1 MVSESVQHRGGIVM
15 KQGVRKGNWN
25 FHNLTRRMVMRK
37 TLLIAVLLV
46 IGGAVA
52 AHASMTAIVQSH
64 QSFDRPALT
73 IKAGDT
79 IDFVNQDTVTHNIQI
94 VDTSNNIKDEGLQK
108 PGEKVTVT
116 MSTPGQYKVR
126 CAIHPKMR
134 MTLVVQ

>member
-1 MVSESVQHRGGIVM
+1 
-15 KQGVRKGNWN
+15 
-25 FHNLTRRMVMRK
+25 MRK
-37 TLLIAVLLV
+37 SLLIALFLV

-52 AHASMTAIVQSH
+52 AHASAISVVQSH
-64 QSFDRPALT
+64 QTFDRPQLT
-73 IKAGDT
+73 VRVGDT
-79 IDFVNQDTVTHNIQI
+79 IDFLNNDTVTHNIQI
-94 VDTSNNIKDEGLQK
+94 VDASNSINDKGLQK

>member
-1 MVSESVQHRGGIVM
+1 MNEGIE
-15 KQGVRKGNWN
+15 QGNRNV
-25 FHNLTRRMVMRK
+25 HNMTRRIHMRK
-37 TLLIAVLLV
+37 SLLIALFLV

-52 AHASMTAIVQSH
+52 AHASAISVVQSH
-64 QSFDRPALT
+64 QTFDRPQLT
-73 IKAGDT
+73 VRVGDT
-79 IDFVNQDTVTHNIQI
+79 IDFLNNDTVTHNIQI
-94 VDTSNNIKDEGLQK
+94 VDASNSINDKGLQK

>member
-1 MVSESVQHRGGIVM
+1 M
-15 KQGVRKGNWN
+15 KKGTERGNWN
-25 FHNLTRRMVMRK
+25 FHNLTRRILMRK
-37 TLLIAVLLV
+37 TLLIALFLV

-52 AHASMTAIVQSH
+52 AHASATTVVQTH
-64 QSFDRPALT
+64 QSFDKPTLT
-73 IKAGDT
+73 VRVGDE

-94 VDTSNNIKDEGLQK
+94 VDASNSINDRGLQK

-116 MSTPGQYKVR
+116 ISTPGQYKVR